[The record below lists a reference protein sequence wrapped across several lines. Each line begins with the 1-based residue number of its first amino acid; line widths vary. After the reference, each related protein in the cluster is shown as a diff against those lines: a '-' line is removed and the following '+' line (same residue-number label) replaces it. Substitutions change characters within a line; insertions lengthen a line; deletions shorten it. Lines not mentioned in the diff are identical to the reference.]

1 MPDGDRHSQADE
13 PELLRD
19 RHAIA
24 HRESRNTL
32 RQFDAVAASSIGSNP
47 TGRFVCARSP
57 QFWLLDL

>member
-19 RHAIA
+19 QDAIA

-32 RQFDAVAASSIGSNP
+32 RQFDAVAERIEY
-47 TGRFVCARSP
+47 
-57 QFWLLDL
+57 WL